1 MKEYRYL
8 FWIIAA
14 AVVFYAVFYF
24 ALYWY
29 ISRLI

>member
-1 MKEYRYL
+1 MREYRYL
-8 FWIIAA
+8 FWIIVA
-14 AVVFYAVFYF
+14 AVVSYAVFYF